1 MESKEI
7 WEKYEE
13 LGNLGSGTFGNV
25 YKAKNK
31 STGKYVAIKEIIK
44 SKYNSSEY
52 FSEAEIM
59 EKLKSENSINLIE
72 TFETKYFFYIIMELC
87 IFNLEEYMKIRN
99 EPLSIDEIKEILF
112 QLNKILKIMKEKNII
127 HKDLKLSNILISL
140 EKINKI
146 QIKLSDF
153 GSSNKIKN
161 DTSLSKNG
169 TPLTMAPEVLEKSE
183 ISEKSDIWSLGVIIY
198 YLSFNEYP
206 YNGIT
211 EVQINKDIHSGK
223 KLKKSNDD
231 KLNDLLDKMLY
242 IEPFYR
248 INWEMYF
255 NHPFFFNF
263 KRYKNE
269 IKFPEFNIMCKIHN
283 TIFGGYCQMCKV
295 NLCEFCYSQHSSHS
309 SYIVPFYQ
317 IGMDS
322 DEKILSEDLINNI
335 EENIKNLTKMKND
348 IRAIITKVKNKY
360 NNNEIYKFDKENDFK
375 NYYIECLMIIS
386 ENSFIENNIKLLDIN
401 TWIKEYEKDY
411 IQF

>member
-1 MESKEI
+1 MDLYEYNLEDYIKGREEPISVNEVRELLIQLNNTFKIILKE
-7 WEKYEE
+7 
-13 LGNLGSGTFGNV
+13 NL
-25 YKAKNK
+25 
-31 STGKYVAIKEIIK
+31 IH
-44 SKYNSSEY
+44 
-52 FSEAEIM
+52 
-59 EKLKSENSINLIE
+59 INLQP
-72 TFETKYFFYIIMELC
+72 K
-87 IFNLEEYMKIRN
+87 
-99 EPLSIDEIKEILF
+99 
-112 QLNKILKIMKEKNII
+112 
-127 HKDLKLSNILISL
+127 NILISL
-140 EKINKI
+140 NKLDKCL
-146 QIKLSDF
+146 IKLSNY
-153 GSSNKIKN
+153 GSNKIINSIKEN
-161 DTSLSKNG
+161 ELIKNG
-169 TPLTMAPEVLEKSE
+169 KNLVSF
-183 ISEKSDIWSLGVIIY
+183 DILNLGLIIY
-198 YLSFNEYP
+198 LMLFKEYP
-206 YNGIT
+206 NNRIKEIELLDNNKST
-211 EVQINKDIHSGK
+211 E
-223 KLKKSNDD
+223 KLKTTDNAE
-231 KLNDLLDKMLY
+231 LNDLLDKMLY

-283 TIFGGYCQMCKV
+283 TIFGGYCKMCKV

-309 SYIVPFYQ
+309 SNIVPFYQ

-375 NYYIECLMIIS
+375 SYYIECLMIIN

-401 TWIKEYEKDY
+401 TWIKEYEKVY